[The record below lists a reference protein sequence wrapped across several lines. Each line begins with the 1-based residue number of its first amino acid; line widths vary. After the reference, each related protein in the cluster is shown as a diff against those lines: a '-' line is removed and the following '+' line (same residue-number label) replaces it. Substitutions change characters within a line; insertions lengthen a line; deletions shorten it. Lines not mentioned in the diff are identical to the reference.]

1 MMNVFI
7 LSGDTGDRQRETP
20 QHRSRPAGLG
30 LMETA
35 KTRPGTIV
43 SEIGRA
49 RTGDMETLSFALT
62 EPKGG
67 GFFGR
72 FEPNARNR
80 CWSSSFPKRFAARRP
95 F

>member
-1 MMNVFI
+1 MEM
-7 LSGDTGDRQRETP
+7 SGPEITKPID
-20 QHRSRPAGLG
+20 G

-35 KTRPGTIV
+35 KTRPGTTV

-49 RTGDMETLSFALT
+49 QTGDMETLSFALT

-67 GFFGR
+67 SFFGR
-72 FEPNARNR
+72 FEPKARNT
-80 CWSSSFPKRFAARRP
+80 CWSSRFPFAARRP